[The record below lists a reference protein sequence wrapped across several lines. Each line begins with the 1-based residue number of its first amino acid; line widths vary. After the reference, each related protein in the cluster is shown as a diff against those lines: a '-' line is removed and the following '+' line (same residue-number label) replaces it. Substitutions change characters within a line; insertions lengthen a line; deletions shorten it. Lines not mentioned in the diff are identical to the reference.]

1 MPHLVLLY
9 TPALE
14 QRTDFDRLCRDLADC
29 MLTQRDEQGK
39 AVFPKGGTRVLAYP
53 AAHHAVADRHP
64 PPGRD
69 YQFLYLNLRM
79 GVGRSEAVKKA
90 AGDAL
95 MEVLHRHFDACIA
108 RDLIGITL
116 QIDEL
121 PPAYDGRISSLHPFF
136 HPT

>member
-14 QRTDFDRLCRDLADC
+14 QRTDFDVLCRDLANC
-29 MLTQRDEQGK
+29 MLAQRDEHDK
-39 AVFPKGGTRVLAYP
+39 PVFPKGGTRVLAYP
-53 AAHHAVADRHP
+53 AAHHAVGDDQP

-79 GVGRSEAVKKA
+79 AGGRSEPVKQA

-95 MEVLHRHFDACIA
+95 IEVLHQHFDPHLSH
-108 RDLIGITL
+108 DLIGITL
-116 QIDEL
+116 QIDEQ
-121 PPAYDGRISSLHPFF
+121 PPVYDGRISSLHPYFN
-136 HPT
+136 PG

>member
-29 MLTQRDEQGK
+29 MLTQRDEEDK
-39 AVFPKGGTRVLAYP
+39 PVFPKGGTRVLAYP
-53 AAHHAVADRHP
+53 AAHHAVADGHP

-95 MEVLHRHFDACIA
+95 IEVLHRHFDACIA

-136 HPT
+136 HSA